1 MKLPKHLRGRVYL
14 TPAEI
19 GEVLRC
25 SPDHV
30 RKALVK
36 TGELP
41 AYRPSTP
48 GGRSHIK
55 VRVSDLEAYL
65 GRERDDLEP
74 VRPPRIVRAVPQPVD
89 HRRRRS
95 S

>member
-14 TPAEI
+14 TPSEV
-19 GEVLRC
+19 GEVMRC
-25 SPDHV
+25 SPDYV
-30 RKALVK
+30 RKTLIRA
-36 TGELP
+36 GALP

-65 GRERDDLEP
+65 ARERDDLEP
-74 VRPPRIVRAVPQPVD
+74 VRPQRIVRAVPQPVD
-89 HRRRRS
+89 RRRRTS
-95 S
+95 